1 MSDDEGVDI
10 FALFDQA
17 AAMEPGER
25 ERFLLS
31 DRFGPQTRERLRAML
46 TADATAQVIDDRRA
60 GIELLADLSREQEA
74 QPPLPTLRGHY
85 RIIRQI
91 GEGGSGTVFE
101 AEQASPRRRVAIK
114 AIRAG
119 LASRRAVSRLRAEA
133 DILAR
138 LQHPGI
144 AQIFEAG
151 LGEED
156 QPDQA
161 FIVMELIDGEPI
173 HRYADGRSMDRR
185 GRLALFLQ
193 VCDAVE
199 HAHQR
204 GVIHRDL
211 KPANILVDAEGN
223 AKVLDFGVARLLSGN
238 ESRTEATEHGLVI
251 GTLGYM
257 SPEQAAGKSGEIDVR
272 TDVYALGCI
281 LYELLSGSPPLAM
294 AGVSIHEALRMIET
308 ESPRPLGAVDRS
320 LRGDLAVIVSRAI
333 EKDPDRR
340 FPSVGAFSEDLRRY
354 LDGRPIRSRPQ
365 SAAYLFVRQARRHWV
380 LTGMCVAMIAMLIG
394 VAIKAGIDASRF
406 RTLAES
412 EARARSIESA
422 ARQLAERE
430 RARAAA
436 LNMALESELAAS
448 DIERGRLEARIGNG
462 SAAEAVLWPAFFRD
476 PDSPAARGALWELF
490 ESHPCEWTVRVPGG
504 HRVTPLPGDRH
515 LAIGDRSGAVTFID
529 AKDGRIV
536 GQNPTPEDAS
546 PVVSIFPASSDA
558 VLVVHQSGAARW
570 IAMQPSTSATG
581 WFESVPDAT
590 AAGYH
595 ADSGLLVVVT
605 ANGGAALYRASTGEQ
620 VWQTTV
626 STQALHAAG
635 FSPDGSVLAVG
646 GMDRSVRVIE
656 TGSGEVIAQ
665 GELHERAVQALN
677 LGPEESVVRSLGQDQ
692 KLRSWNWRSGETRIE
707 ASITDYP
714 RAIATR
720 TDGSIMLAEIDR
732 VWLQSSPGAQPR
744 SVAFPRSGF
753 VHAAAMPDAIVTIE
767 TSGDVRKWSTR
778 PSQSLSGLGVH
789 GSWVFGI
796 DISGPLGMLITTS
809 GDRTVR
815 FADTSGQTEVSRYD
829 LPPRVRARCVRISP
843 DQSVAAVG
851 CSDGFVRLFGLP
863 SGNLIAELPG
873 PGQEIYSIAFSPD
886 GSRLAAGAWS
896 RAIRF
901 WSMPDGVVLGDLS
914 GLPSVPRGMMFGPDG
929 ARLYASGSP
938 EGVLII
944 DPESHSITG
953 TVRTPAEPWSVVVSP
968 DGRRLAAGLFDASV
982 CLIELSTGEVRTG
995 TTRHRL
1001 VVAGVDFS
1009 PDGRLLVSGG
1019 DDGSVRLW
1027 DTTGPNLRAVRAL
1040 DTRSGPVPIVRFSA
1054 NGRTVHAGSSTGV
1067 LLAWDLHAHDH
1078 SIARNV
1084 ASALNAYPLRG
1095 SEIDRDAISAWV
1107 RRVLGD

>member
-1 MSDDEGVDI
+1 MSSYEGVDI
-10 FALFDQA
+10 FALFEQA
-17 AAMEPGER
+17 AGMEPDDR
-25 ERFLLS
+25 ERFLSSAQL
-31 DRFGPQTRERLRAML
+31 DPQTRERLRAML
-46 TADATAQVIDDRRA
+46 RADASTQVIDDSRA
-60 GIELLADLSREQEA
+60 GIELLADLSREQDA
-74 QPPLPTLRGHY
+74 QPPLPTLRGYY

-91 GEGGSGTVFE
+91 GEGGSGAVFE

-114 AIRAG
+114 AIRSG
-119 LASRRAVSRLRAEA
+119 LASRRAVTRLRAEA

-173 HRYADGRSMDRR
+173 HRHAQSRKLDRR
-185 GRLALFLQ
+185 GRIALFLQ

-211 KPANILVDAEGN
+211 KPANILVDSDGK
-223 AKVLDFGVARLLSGN
+223 AKVLDFGIARLLSGT
-238 ESRTEATEHGLVI
+238 ESRAEATEHGLVI

-281 LYELLSGSPPLAM
+281 LYELLSGSPPLAV

-320 LRGDLAVIVSRAI
+320 LRGDLAVIVSRAL

-354 LDGRPIRSRPQ
+354 LEGRPIRSRPQ
-365 SAAYLFVRQARRHWV
+365 SATYLLVRQARRHWV
-380 LTGMCVAMIAMLIG
+380 LTGMSAAMIAMLTG
-394 VAIKAGIDASRF
+394 FAIKAGIDASRF

-412 EARARSIESA
+412 EARARSIESV

-436 LNMALESELAAS
+436 LNTALESELAAS

-476 PDSPAARGALWELF
+476 PDSPAAQGALWELF
-490 ESHPCEWTVRVPGG
+490 ESHPCEWTVRLPQA
-504 HRVTPLPGDRH
+504 HRVTALPGDR
-515 LAIGDRSGAVTFID
+515 LAIGDRTGGVTFLDSKHGGILSQVRPD
-529 AKDGRIV
+529 
-536 GQNPTPEDAS
+536 EDAS
-546 PVVSIFPASSDA
+546 TVVSIFPASLDA
-558 VLVVHQSGAARW
+558 VLILQQSGLVRW
-570 IAMQPSTSATG
+570 ILTDESETTTG
-581 WFESVPDAT
+581 SFQTIPNPTT
-590 AAGYH
+590 AAFHAESGRLAIVSPDGRAVLYH
-595 ADSGLLVVVT
+595 TPSGQRIWE
-605 ANGGAALYRASTGEQ
+605 AK
-620 VWQTTV
+620 V
-626 STQALHAAG
+626 STQSLNDAD
-635 FSPDGSVLAVG
+635 FSPDGSLLAVG
-646 GMDRSVRVIE
+646 GSDRSVRVLNA
-656 TGSGEVIAQ
+656 TSGEVIAQ
-665 GELHERAVQALN
+665 RELHERDVQALKISRED
-677 LGPEESVVRSLGQDQ
+677 PVVRSMGQDQ
-692 KLRSWNWRSGETRIE
+692 KLRSWNWQTGETRIE

-714 RAIATR
+714 RGVAMR
-720 TDGSIMLAEIDR
+720 PDGSIMLAEIDR

-753 VHAAAMPDAIVTIE
+753 VHAAAMPDAVVTIE
-767 TSGDVRKWSTR
+767 SSGDVRKWSTR
-778 PSQSLSGLGVH
+778 PSQSLSALSVH
-789 GSWVFGI
+789 DSWVFGI

-815 FADTSGQTEVSRYD
+815 FADSTGKTQLTRHD
-829 LPPRVRARCVRISP
+829 LPPRVRARCVRVSP

-851 CSDGFVRLFGLP
+851 CSDGIVRLFELP
-863 SGNLIAELPG
+863 SGSLIAEWPG
-873 PGQEIYSIAFSPD
+873 PGQEIYTLAFSPD
-886 GSRLAAGAWS
+886 GARLAAGAWS
-896 RAIRF
+896 RAIRL
-901 WSMPDGVVLGDLS
+901 WNVPDGAVLGDLT

-938 EGVLII
+938 QGVLII
-944 DPESHSITG
+944 DPATVAITG
-953 TVRTPAEPWSVVVSP
+953 TVPTPAEPWSVVLSP

-1001 VVAGVDFS
+1001 VVAGLDFS

-1027 DTTGPNLRAVRAL
+1027 DTTGANLRAVRML
-1040 DTRSGPVPIVRFSA
+1040 DPGSGPIPIVRFSA
-1054 NGRTVHAGSSTGV
+1054 NGRTVHAGSATGS
-1067 LLAWDLHAHDH
+1067 LLAWDLHAHDP

-1084 ASALNAYPLRG
+1084 APALSIYAPPESG
-1095 SEIDRDAISAWV
+1095 IDHRPASDWAST
-1107 RRVLGD
+1107 RVTD